1 MKKICAQSTPWVGN
15 LKILTPSSRIQW
27 ITPSTRP
34 GGEEKPTTIL
44 WRSILIP
51 ILGKRP
57 T

>member
-51 ILGKRP
+51 ILGRRP